1 MNDAAEFR
9 HFRYLLAVAEHRGFR
24 AAAEKLNTSQPALSR
39 QAKEFQEEFQI
50 ELFHKTKS
58 GRIRLTPTGVAFIP
72 IAHDLLEARDEAIA
86 ALIFIHKQQSS
97 LLRIGFTS
105 IADEETCRVACEFHK
120 QLAPSCAIRP
130 SIADT
135 MSLLNELAADEIDAA
150 IVTLPVEDERLQV
163 EKIREDPLVVCI
175 RADHPL
181 AAKPLLTPS
190 DLEANLR
197 ILAHPGHH
205 PLAHRRLMNMLSEI
219 GIVLN
224 EHARA
229 SHPHETQTLVK
240 NGFGFG
246 LLREGTPL
254 QHDLTT
260 RRIAGVNWAVDTAIV
275 FKKATKLKTLPIL
288 ARNLRRRFGAPGEHA
303 VHKKQ
308 PERSTHEDGPV
319 QMTLLA

>member
-9 HFRYLLAVAEHRGFR
+9 HFRYLLAVAEQKGFR

-39 QAKEFQEEFQI
+39 QAKEFQEAFQI
-50 ELFHKTKS
+50 ELFQKTKS
-58 GRIRLTPTGVAFIP
+58 GRIRLTRTGVAFIA
-72 IAHDLLEARDEAIA
+72 IAHDLLDARDEAIA
-86 ALIFIHKQQSS
+86 ALICIQQQQSS
-97 LLRIGFTS
+97 VLRLGFTS
-105 IADEETCRVACEFHK
+105 FADEEICRVACEFHK
-120 QLAPSCAIRP
+120 QLSPACAIRP

-135 MSLLNELAADEIDAA
+135 TSLLNELAADEIDAA
-150 IVTLPVEDERLQV
+150 IVTLPVNDERLQV
-163 EKIREDPLVVCI
+163 EKIREDPMVVCI

-197 ILAHPGHH
+197 ILGHPGHH
-205 PLAHRRLMNMLSEI
+205 PLAHQRLMEMLSEI
-219 GIVLN
+219 GIVVN

-254 QHDLTT
+254 QPDLTT

-275 FKKATKLKTLPIL
+275 FKKATKVKTLPIL
-288 ARNLRRRFGAPGEHA
+288 ARNLRRRYGAPGDHA
-303 VHKKQ
+303 LDKKQ
-308 PERSTHEDGPV
+308 PDRVTHENGPV
-319 QMTLLA
+319 QLSLLG